1 MRKFITISLFF
12 LGAIAAAED
21 FHQILDV
28 EDEAEIIIFNTAG
41 EVEVRGWSRNQVEV
55 EADLGRG
62 VEKLIF
68 EVDGNEVLIEVKP
81 ANRHHN
87 SHDISSDLVITVPHN
102 SSLEISTVSADIST
116 EDVTGEQYI
125 ESVSGDIDTEAY
137 NSDLSIDSVSG
148 DIDIEGDNQKTQ
160 ISIETVSGDIDI
172 QSVDGEVEVETVS
185 GDLVLYDSRFEDVSG
200 ESVNGDMI
208 FHAELYGDSRMEFET
223 VNGDIDI
230 KFEGDISARFD
241 IETFNGDIRNCF
253 GPEPVRTSSYTPG
266 LELKFSEGGGDGR
279 VVIRT
284 LNGDLR
290 LCKK

>member
-12 LGAIAAAED
+12 LGASAAAEEY
-21 FHQILDV
+21 HQILDV

-81 ANRHHN
+81 IKRNH

-253 GPEPVRTSSYTPG
+253 GPEPVRTSKYAPG
-266 LELKFSEGGGDGR
+266 RELKFSEGGGDGR

>member
-1 MRKFITISLFF
+1 MRKVFAISLFF
-12 LGAIAAAED
+12 LGASVAAED
-21 FHQILDV
+21 YHQILDV

-68 EVDGNEVLIEVKP
+68 EVDGNEVVIEVKP
-81 ANRHHN
+81 IKRHH

-102 SSLEISTVSADIST
+102 SSLEIGTVSADISI
-116 EDVTGEQYI
+116 EDVTGEQYL
-125 ESVSGDIDTEAY
+125 ESVSGDIDTNAY
-137 NSDLSIDSVSG
+137 DSDINIDSVSG
-148 DIDIEGDNQKTQ
+148 DIDIEGDNKKIQ

-172 QSVDGEVEVETVS
+172 ESVDGEVDVETVS
-185 GDLVLYDSRFEDVSG
+185 GDLVLYDSRFEEVSG

>member
-1 MRKFITISLFF
+1 MKKFITISLFF
-12 LGAIAAAED
+12 LGATAAAEEY
-21 FHQILDV
+21 HQILDV
-28 EDEAEIIIFNTAG
+28 EEDAEIIIYNTAG

-55 EADLGRG
+55 EADLGSG

-81 ANRHHN
+81 IKRSHNHHN
-87 SHDISSDLVITVPHN
+87 VSSDLVVTVPLN
-102 SSLEISTVSADIST
+102 SSLEVSTVSADISI

-125 ESVSGDIDTEAY
+125 ESVSGDIDTNAY
-137 NSDLSIDSVSG
+137 NSDLNIDSVSG
-148 DIDIEGDNQKTQ
+148 DIDIEGDNKKIR

-185 GDLVLYDSRFEDVSG
+185 GDLVLYDSRFEDVTG

-253 GPEPVRTSSYTPG
+253 GPESVRTSKYAPG
-266 LELKFSEGGGDGR
+266 RELKFSEGGGDGR

-284 LNGDLR
+284 LNGDLG

>member
-12 LGAIAAAED
+12 LGASAAAED
-21 FHQILDV
+21 YHQILDV

-41 EVEVRGWSRNQVEV
+41 EVEVRGWSRSQVEV
-55 EADLGRG
+55 EADLGSG

-81 ANRHHN
+81 TKRHHN
-87 SHDISSDLVITVPHN
+87 SHNISSDLVITVPHN
-102 SSLEISTVSADIST
+102 SSLEIGTVSADISI
-116 EDVTGEQYI
+116 EDVTGEQYL
-125 ESVSGDIDTEAY
+125 ESVSGDIDTNAY
-137 NSDLSIDSVSG
+137 DSDLSIDSVSG
-148 DIDIEGDNQKTQ
+148 DIDIEGDNKKIQ

-185 GDLVLYDSRFEDVSG
+185 GDLVLYDSRFEEVSG
-200 ESVNGDMI
+200 ESVNGDII

-266 LELKFSEGGGDGR
+266 QELKFSEGGGDGR

-284 LNGDLR
+284 LNGGLR